1 MPHTGD
7 NARFSAQRDASVE
20 KGIAADA
27 SRQGYCNNSGIP
39 DNSLKKEDQVP
50 EGGRRGYTVL
60 FGSFMAIM
68 GGLGLMNSIGIYQ
81 ARVASAQLPQISTG
95 SIGWIFGVYNF
106 MAFFGGIQIGPLFDR
121 YGPTWLLLAGLVLYI
136 AFFVLLS
143 FCKAYWQ
150 YFVVIGVVGGAATSI
165 IFVVPVA
172 CLGHYF
178 DRRRGAATGL
188 AMSGGSLGGIMFPL
202 LLDHLWSRIG
212 FAWGTRA
219 VGLITIV
226 LVALGCILI
235 RPNPDFPLGHK
246 QSSKGKRSVLPDF
259 SILLI
264 PSVALMAAG
273 VFFIEWGFFVGLEY
287 VASYA
292 LSHGIARDQAYQ
304 MVVYL
309 NAGSFPGR
317 WLPGFLADKFGR
329 LNTMI
334 ATNVLCAI
342 AMLAIWLPADGNLAA
357 TIVFAVVFGFASGS
371 NISLVPVCVGELCDT
386 REYGRYYTTVYTV
399 VSIG

>member
-1 MPHTGD
+1 MTAMVPEQSI
-7 NARFSAQRDASVE
+7 NASSDARMTSEAAHHHSTDE
-20 KGIAADA
+20 KNAAF
-27 SRQGYCNNSGIP
+27 RY
-39 DNSLKKEDQVP
+39 P
-50 EGGRRGYTVL
+50 EGGRRANTVL
-60 FGSFMAIM
+60 FGSFMALM

-81 ARVASAQLPQISTG
+81 ARVSSAQLPDISHG
-95 SIGWIFGVYNF
+95 QIGWIFGVYNF
-106 MAFFGGIQIGPLFDR
+106 MAFFCGIQIGPLFDNF
-121 YGPTWLLLAGLVLYI
+121 GPTWLMMAAFVLYA

-143 FCKAYWQ
+143 FCQVYWH

-165 IFVVPVA
+165 VFVVPVA

-178 DRRRGAATGL
+178 EKKRGSATGL

-202 LLDHLWSRIG
+202 LLDHLWNRIG

-226 LVALGCILI
+226 LVLAGCVLI
-235 RPNPDFPLGHK
+235 RPNRNLPRQRKSP
-246 QSSKGKRSVLPDF
+246 SGKRNILPDF
-259 SILLI
+259 SILLS

-287 VASYA
+287 IASYA
-292 LSHGIARDQAYQ
+292 LSHGIDRDQAYQ
-304 MVVYL
+304 LVVYL

-317 WLPGFLADKFGR
+317 WLPGIAADKFGR

-334 ATNVLCAI
+334 ATNILCSI
-342 AMLAIWLPADGNLAA
+342 AMLAIWLPANGNLAA

-371 NISLVPVCVGELCDT
+371 NISLVPVCVGELCTTQD
-386 REYGRYYTTVYTV
+386 YGRYYTTVYTV